1 MRTSRGPAL
10 LTSLL
15 IALPLVAGCSG
26 SAEDDVLSAADAFL
40 ADWAAGDL
48 EAAAAATTDPELAT
62 SLLQQTAEDLPD
74 ATLTADSGKP
84 TIEDDTATI
93 GWTAAWDLAAAPD
106 WAYDATLR
114 LREVED
120 GWEVVAEPTLI
131 HPELAEGQHLV
142 VSRSLP
148 ERATIT
154 DGSGAP
160 LFTPTEVV
168 NVGIDPAQVTDLP
181 ALAAALSAATGVAA
195 EDIVAD
201 VEAAPEGQFVPVIT
215 LRRPDFEAIRAQVFD
230 LPGAVF
236 PTETRL
242 LAPSARFAV
251 ALLGR
256 VGAATAEVI
265 EESSEDGVPRYAAGD
280 QLGLS
285 GLQRAF
291 QEQLTGTPGFTV
303 RVVSTDEETD
313 DEGREIDAVEP
324 VPGEPLQTPLVPAI
338 QNAADA
344 AAATQTLPTHIVVVR
359 PGTGE
364 ILAVSSN
371 EAADATNALAGQFPP
386 GSSMKTMTATALL
399 TAGALT
405 PQTPVACPG
414 TTTVDGREFENED
427 QFDLGTVSFTEAFAQ
442 SCNTTFIQE
451 ALELPDPAL
460 AEAAASY
467 GVGTEWQ
474 LPVGIFGGSVPSDA
488 TGTTKAADA
497 IGQGQVL
504 MSPAQM
510 ALVAAGIASGTPAAP
525 VEVVGAEPAG
535 AAPAGPGQ
543 PVLDALRPMMRQVV
557 LSGTAT
563 ALGDRGEVYGKTGT
577 AEYGD
582 ATPPQAHGWFMGYR
596 AGGAWVGRGG
606 RRGVR
611 RPRRGGRVEQRRRR
625 RHRHVPGQL
634 GLRRPACRAPTR
646 ACEGWGAG
654 RSFPYRKATASPR
667 A

>member
-1 MRTSRGPAL
+1 VTRGPAL
-10 LTSLL
+10 LAAVL
-15 IALPLVAGCSG
+15 IAAPLVAGCSG
-26 SAEDDVLSAADAFL
+26 SAEDDVVAAAEAFL
-40 ADWAAGDL
+40 ADWADGDL

-62 SLLQQTAEDLPD
+62 ALLQQTAEDLPD
-74 ATLTADSGKP
+74 AVLSTDAGRP
-84 TIEDDTATI
+84 TIDEDAASVDWTAT
-93 GWTAAWDLAAAPD
+93 WDLAAAPE
-106 WAYDATLR
+106 WSYDATLR
-114 LREVED
+114 LQEGED
-120 GWEVVAEPTLI
+120 GWQVVAEPTLV
-131 HPELAEGQHLV
+131 HPELAGGQHLQL
-142 VSRSLP
+142 SRSLP
-148 ERATIT
+148 ERAPIT
-154 DGSGAP
+154 DGAGQPVFDA
-160 LFTPTEVV
+160 TEVV
-168 NVGIDPAQVTDLP
+168 NVGVDPAQVTDLP
-181 ALAAALSAATGVAA
+181 ALAAALSAATGIAA
-195 EDIVAD
+195 ETIVAD

-215 LRRPDFEAIRAQVFD
+215 LRRPQFEEIRAQVFD

-236 PTETRL
+236 PTDTRL
-242 LAPSARFAV
+242 LAPSPRFAL

-265 EESSEDGVPRYAAGD
+265 EETSEDGVPRYAVTD

-285 GLQRAF
+285 GLQRAY

-303 RVVSTDEETD
+303 RVVSTDEDTG

-371 EAADATNALAGQFPP
+371 EAADPTNALAGQFPP

-399 TAGALT
+399 SAGTLT
-405 PQTPVACPG
+405 PQTPVPCPG
-414 TTTVDGREFENED
+414 TTIVEGREFENED
-427 QFDLGTVSFTEAFAQ
+427 QFDLGTVPFTEAFAQ
-442 SCNTTFIQE
+442 SCNTTFIQA

-467 GVGTEWQ
+467 GVGSEWQ
-474 LPVGIFGGSVPSDA
+474 LPIDVFSGSVPSDA

-525 VEVVGAEPAG
+525 VEVVGADPAG
-535 AAPAGPGQ
+535 PAPEGPGQ

-563 ALGDRGEVYGKTGT
+563 ELGDRGEVHGKTGT

-582 ATPPQAHGWFMGYR
+582 ATPPEAHGWFMGYR
-596 AGGAWVGRGG
+596 MGGASGDIAFAVLVEGGGSSSVAVG
-606 RRGVR
+606 VTDAF
-611 RPRRGGRVEQRRRR
+611 
-625 RHRHVPGQL
+625 L
-634 GLRRPACRAPTR
+634 GNL
-646 ACEGWGAG
+646 G
-654 RSFPYRKATASPR
+654 
-667 A
+667 

>member
-1 MRTSRGPAL
+1 MRTRRGPAL

-15 IALPLVAGCSG
+15 IALPVVLTGCSG
-26 SAEDDVLSAADAFL
+26 STEDDVLAAAEAFL
-40 ADWAAGDL
+40 ADWAGGDL

-62 SLLQQTAEDLPD
+62 TLLEQTAADLPEAALTGD
-74 ATLTADSGKP
+74 AGAP
-84 TIEDDTATI
+84 TVEDDTATV
-93 GWTAAWDLAAAPD
+93 GWTATWALTAAPE
-106 WAYDATLR
+106 WSYDATLR
-114 LREVED
+114 LREGED
-120 GWEVVAEPTLI
+120 GWQVVAEPAMV
-131 HPELAEGQHLV
+131 HPELAEGQHLELT
-142 VSRSLP
+142 RALP

-154 DGSGAP
+154 DGAGAP

-168 NVGIDPAQVTDLP
+168 NVGVDPGQVTDLP
-181 ALAAALSAATGVAA
+181 ALAAALAAATGIAA
-195 EDIVAD
+195 EEIVAD
-201 VEAAPEGQFVPVIT
+201 VQAAPAGQFVPVIT

-265 EESSEDGVPRYAAGD
+265 EETSEDGVPRYAGTD

-303 RVVSTDEETD
+303 RVVSTDEATA
-313 DEGREIDAVEP
+313 DEGREIDAVAP
-324 VPGEPLQTPLVPAI
+324 VPGEPLQTPLVPAV

-344 AAATQTLPTHIVVVR
+344 AVATQPLPTHIVVVR

-371 EAADATNALAGQFPP
+371 AVADPSNALAGQFPP
-386 GSSMKTMTATALL
+386 GSSMKTITATALL
-399 TAGALT
+399 AAGALT
-405 PQTPVACPG
+405 PATPVPCPA
-414 TTTVDGREFENED
+414 TTTVEGREFENQD
-427 QFDLGTVSFTEAFAQ
+427 QFDLGTVPFSEAFAQ
-442 SCNTTFIQE
+442 SCNTTFIQQ

-474 LPVGIFGGSVPSDA
+474 LPVGVFGGSVPSDA

-504 MSPAQM
+504 MSPAQL

-535 AAPAGPGQ
+535 PAPAGPGQ

-563 ALGDRGEVYGKTGT
+563 ALGDRGEVHGKTGT

-582 ATPPQAHGWFMGYR
+582 ASPPQAHGWFMGYR
-596 AGGAWVGRGG
+596 LGGASGDIAFAVLVEGGGSSSVAVGVTDTFLGG
-606 RRGVR
+606 
-611 RPRRGGRVEQRRRR
+611 
-625 RHRHVPGQL
+625 L
-634 GLRRPACRAPTR
+634 G
-646 ACEGWGAG
+646 
-654 RSFPYRKATASPR
+654 
-667 A
+667 